1 MNVKI
6 VNLSRK
12 GTSDVK
18 DVVDMFSKDRGPLK
32 FSIEKT
38 QFDSDYYSFYRNAKK
53 IDRLTFFDLY
63 EKVRK
68 EHDISDNDFL
78 VILSNKQ
85 LVYDPNHPSHKKWIS
100 YFVTNNIVVKTG
112 IYAEVSEGRD
122 YLSVGHQIIENLFQN
137 LIGMELTNIH
147 SEYTIHYDNKSCIN
161 DFSELFNDVQGK
173 MWSGK
178 ICGKCNTK
186 AKERLDNPTYLQI
199 KKILRRISNRLN
211 DNYEIDFTPEDL
223 TVEVKLDYNAKGN
236 GGRPSC
242 SISIGGQTVDFGN
255 IKRSSRIITYL
266 FYLINAN
273 IEIGK
278 RDFEGKGYK
287 NTKENYERLHELLK
301 GKLYESNF
309 KTYLKSIRSYHCRI
323 STLIENQTDIDDV
336 GHMYRFH
343 SKFID
348 QDVSAYSIHV
358 EPENLILPEE
368 LLKFRVDRGQ

>member
-12 GTSDVK
+12 GMSEVK

-38 QFDSDYYSFYRNAKK
+38 QYDSDYYSFYSNADK
-53 IDRLTFFDLY
+53 IDRTTFFELS
-63 EKVRK
+63 EKVRI
-68 EHDISDNDFL
+68 EHDLNDEDFL
-78 VILSNKQ
+78 VILSPRQ
-85 LVYDPNHPSHKKWIS
+85 LDYNHENSYKNWIS
-100 YFVTNNIVVKTG
+100 FYVENNIIVKTG

-122 YLSVGHQIIENLFQN
+122 YLSISHQIIENLFQN
-137 LIGMELTNIH
+137 LIGMELTDIH

-161 DFSELFNDVQGK
+161 DFSEIFNDVQGK

-178 ICGKCNTK
+178 ICRQCTAK

-211 DNYEIDFTPEDL
+211 DNYEIDFTPEEL

-301 GKLYESNF
+301 GKLYERNF
-309 KTYLKSIRSYHCRI
+309 KSYLNSMTSYHSRI

-358 EPENLILPEE
+358 EPENLILPKE
-368 LLKFRVDRGQ
+368 LLEYRVDRGQ